1 MSETTARHV
10 NLQDLTTLKFSH
22 IHQKPKHIRFGA
34 KIMLHNKSLT
44 AVNIQAK
51 IAGHVNLLF

>member
-10 NLQDLTTLKFSH
+10 NLQDLTHLKF
-22 IHQKPKHIRFGA
+22 PHIRRKSKNIRFDA
-34 KIMLHNKSLT
+34 KLMLHNKSLT

-51 IAGHVNLLF
+51 ITGHVNLVF